1 MSIYNPGIP
10 TGTVNL
16 DVDYQNI
23 QNNFSQLDTS
33 FNVDHVTFSNTSLQ
47 NGYHKSIHFNP
58 ISTTATNGPNN
69 IPPVVPVTTAG
80 FGQLFNV
87 ETNDGP
93 GAADTNLYFKTGLG
107 NLIALTRSL
116 LPSAGANGYTFI
128 PGGFILQ
135 WGIYTAPALNWP
147 TTEQTLTFLTQ
158 VPANVNFTA
167 ANYIVLTTF
176 TGASG
181 SSGSIGIT
189 SKSNTNFKWRF
200 GGSSNSSFTGFQWI
214 AIGI

>member
-1 MSIYNPGIP
+1 MSIYQPGIP

-23 QNNFSQLDTS
+23 QNNFQQLDTS
-33 FNVDHVTFSNTSLQ
+33 FNVDHVTFSNQSAQ
-47 NGYHKSIHFNP
+47 NGYHKSVHLNP
-58 ISTTATNGPNN
+58 ISTTATNPPNN
-69 IPPVVPVTTAG
+69 FPAVVPTTTAG
-80 FGQLFNV
+80 IGQLFSV
-87 ETNDGP
+87 ETNEGP

-107 NLIALTRSL
+107 NLVALTRSMI
-116 LPSAGANGYTFI
+116 PTANTNGYTYL

-135 WGIYTAPALNWP
+135 WGIYTAPVGNWP
-147 TTEQTLTFLTQ
+147 TTTQNLTFLSQ

-167 ANYIVLTTF
+167 ANYIILTTF

-181 SSGSIGIT
+181 SSGSIGIV
-189 SKSNTNFKWRF
+189 SKSNSGFQWNF
-200 GGSSNSSFTGFQWI
+200 GGSSNASFTGFQWV